1 MPEKVYEKDGSSM
14 DGRMN
19 VSDQGIIQM
28 VNHAAI
34 ATVQGLAVFMGCRY
48 GLESLTNGYN
58 SSGECRYDHH
68 DNVRL
73 KYSLLY
79 LGVYKSKV
87 LYLRLRYF
95 TLPYLYHV
103 TLYSVISVGLDP

>member
-1 MPEKVYEKDGSSM
+1 M

-34 ATVQGLAVFMGCRY
+34 ATVQGLAVCMGCRH

-79 LGVYKSKV
+79 L
-87 LYLRLRYF
+87 RLRYF
-95 TLPYLYHV
+95 TLPLPCNF
-103 TLYSVISVGLDP
+103 IKCPGLRN